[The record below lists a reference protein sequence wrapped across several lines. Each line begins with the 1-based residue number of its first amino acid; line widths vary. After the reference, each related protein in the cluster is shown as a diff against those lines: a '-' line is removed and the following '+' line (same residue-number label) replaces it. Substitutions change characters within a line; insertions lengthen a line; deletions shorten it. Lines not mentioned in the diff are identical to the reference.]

1 LWSLHFQFR
10 GPSVTTDPN
19 RRATEIISG
28 LGGEGDGNRTSAEDL
43 FPVVYDE
50 LRRLAKGYMSRETP
64 GHTLQ
69 PTALVHEAYLKLSDQ
84 DRTAWS
90 GKPHVI
96 GVAATAMRRILVNRT
111 EATRRLRRGGA
122 HRRVDLDEAD
132 RVARETDTELLEV
145 DHALERLER
154 VDERKARLVEL
165 RFFAGLSL
173 AEAAEALE
181 VSLPTAKRDWAIAKL
196 FILREIE
203 RAREPR
209 S

>member
-1 LWSLHFQFR
+1 MPPHPNVLQLLEEAGAGSRTALDRLMPLVYEDLREVAHHALRKEGPGCSLH
-10 GPSVTTDPN
+10 T
-19 RRATEIISG
+19 
-28 LGGEGDGNRTSAEDL
+28 
-43 FPVVYDE
+43 
-50 LRRLAKGYMSRETP
+50 
-64 GHTLQ
+64 
-69 PTALVHEAYLKLSDQ
+69 TALVHEAYLKLSDQ

-111 EATRRLRRGGA
+111 EATRRLRRGGG
-122 HRRVDLDEAD
+122 HRRIDLDEAD
-132 RVARETDTELLEV
+132 RVAQQTDTELLEV
-145 DHALERLER
+145 DHALERLEH